1 MVFTDEGLRSALLA
15 RCRSLKIEPPGRADR
30 IVGAGR
36 ARFEREFCLHVLN
49 GLSADAAR
57 SLWKLATGEDVFI
70 NTLLVQS
77 VLKDPAWQQKMTDAD
92 KRGLSP
98 LFWSNANLYGTI
110 DIDMGRR
117 LDLDLAA

>member
-1 MVFTDEGLRSALLA
+1 METWNSANPDLFYGSAGTIPGSDKEHQEVSMLCPHLLQSAL
-15 RCRSLKIEPPGRADR
+15 
-30 IVGAGR
+30 
-36 ARFEREFCLHVLN
+36 
-49 GLSADAAR
+49 
-57 SLWKLATGEDVFI
+57 VFI

-77 VLKDPAWQQKMTDAD
+77 VLKDSAWQQKMTAAD

-117 LDLDLAA
+117 LDPGLAA

>member
-1 MVFTDEGLRSALLA
+1 MLSLHLLQSAL
-15 RCRSLKIEPPGRADR
+15 
-30 IVGAGR
+30 
-36 ARFEREFCLHVLN
+36 
-49 GLSADAAR
+49 
-57 SLWKLATGEDVFI
+57 VFI

-77 VLKDPAWQQKMTDAD
+77 VLKDPAWRKKMTDAD

-117 LDLDLAA
+117 LDLDLVA